1 MKLEQAKQE
10 FIQSWGKLGSSWG
23 INKAMAQI
31 HALLLV
37 SPEGLSTEQIMDELK
52 ISRGNANMNIR
63 ALLDWGIIDKEL
75 RIGERKEF
83 FTAEKDI
90 LELARVVTKER
101 RRREIEP
108 MIKVLNK
115 IQEVNDEDKEA
126 IEEFKSVTSS
136 LLDFSNKVDGILDKF
151 SRSDKNWF
159 YKFILRL

>member
-1 MKLEQAKQE
+1 MKLAEAKSE
-10 FIQSWGKLGSSWG
+10 FIQSWGKLGTSWG

-37 SPEGLSTEQIMDELK
+37 SPEGLCTEDLMNELQ

-63 ALLDWGIIDKEL
+63 ALLDWGIVHKEL

-90 LELARVVTKER
+90 MELARVVTKER

-108 MIKVLNK
+108 MLKVLNK
-115 IQEVNDEDKEA
+115 IQEVENDKSDEV
-126 IEEFKSVTSS
+126 IQFKKTTTGI
-136 LLDFSNKVDGILDKF
+136 LDLANKVDGLLDKF
-151 SRSDKNWF
+151 SRNDKNWF
-159 YKFILRL
+159 YKLILKL